1 MPHPQIYTQKHT
13 DIHTN
18 ISTLKTAIGLLS
30 IVTKKLNEIQYTY
43 ESHGSLPLCPSV
55 IVLKACLESLP
66 QASGDDTSPIYLA
79 KERSPASSLP
89 IP

>member
-1 MPHPQIYTQKHT
+1 MPHPQIYTQKAT
-13 DIHTN
+13 S
-18 ISTLKTAIGLLS
+18 ISTLKTTIGLFS
-30 IVTKKLNEIQYTY
+30 IVTKKLKEIQYTY
-43 ESHGSLPLCPSV
+43 KSHGSLPLCPSV

-66 QASGDDTSPIYLA
+66 QASGVDTSPIYLA